1 MKNAFFAPETENEH
15 FCRDTKCHF
24 DMEECIY
31 TCLKLCIYPFKIKNI
46 NEGSLDYIDSIN

>member
-24 DMEECIY
+24 DMEAMY
-31 TCLKLCIYPFKIKNI
+31 LYVP
-46 NEGSLDYIDSIN
+46 